1 MIDTP
6 ETTPAVPPPVVPP
19 LTPRRRRH
27 TGRRILIALVLIVI
41 VLPIAAALAA
51 FLTFNPNAYKA
62 QIAAAVKQATGRDVT
77 LAGPLAVKLSWVPT
91 LTAQDVRLSNI
102 PGGSAPDM
110 AQIAEIETRIAL
122 LPLFQHRLDIQD
134 LVLRH
139 PSVLLERTADGR
151 PNWLFQPSAPT
162 GTPAGQPLTVNTGAG
177 PWRVAIDSLEIF
189 DGQFTYRDDHTG
201 RSAALALTHA
211 DLAAQATGDSPPV
224 AAPLA
229 ISADAIWQGVP
240 VTLAGTTGPFAHL
253 TDPADQSSWP
263 LRLTLAAAGAT
274 LEADGTATDP
284 RDARGYAIAL
294 HATVPALEAL
304 TPLLPT
310 QPHPIALPP
319 IHGISLTANLADG
332 SQGAPRV
339 TNLSL
344 QAQASDLGAMLP
356 GLRLDS
362 LSMITPALD
371 QPATID
377 ILGERN
383 GLAFTLSGSAGPLTM
398 LALSPAGLSPAGQA
412 PAGQVLSGQAATG
425 QASAAAIP
433 PAPLPIDLVLTAA
446 QSNLH
451 MQGSIADPWA
461 LRGLHLGLAVQSA
474 NLGLLSPLAGTT
486 LPPVANLTG
495 TAVLTDMPLGLAQGL
510 LLTALDLTASQ
521 GDLEGAAGIDYGG
534 RPMVTAYLRSARLDL
549 DSLLAPAV
557 VAPSPA
563 PAATVPAGLPPPP
576 PPAVIPAP
584 APAPEAGPPQ
594 RLVIPNLPLPVTWL
608 RSFDAKVNLAF
619 ASLRFRATEYRA
631 LVTQLSL
638 LQGVLS
644 LAPSSVVI
652 PGGQM
657 VAAGQLDARG
667 ATPHASFA
675 MQAPDL
681 AIAPLLGAFQMPAAA
696 SGFVQVFANLTGSG
710 TTTRA
715 LAGSVSGALG
725 IAAVDG
731 VIDGR
736 ALAALIRPAV
746 HAARVIPPE
755 LLDAAGQIPLRCLAL
770 RLDATN
776 GEAAVNAL
784 ILDTSALLVQ
794 GSGSLNFG
802 QESLALALRPNL
814 YLGETEL
821 TVPLSVG
828 GSFAD
833 PHLGK
838 VGSVVINARPGG
850 GQGINGLFQSLV
862 GGHHAPPVSP
872 ACAPALLLARNGQSG
887 PEPAGDGGLLG
898 KPINMLQQLLHGP

>member
-6 ETTPAVPPPVVPP
+6 EPMTTAPR
-19 LTPRRRRH
+19 PRRR
-27 TGRRILIALVLIVI
+27 TGRRILLALVLIVI
-41 VLPIAAALAA
+41 VLPIAAAVAA

-102 PGGSAPDM
+102 PGASAPVM

-134 LVLRH
+134 IVLRH
-139 PSVLLERTADGR
+139 PSVLLERTAEGR
-151 PNWLFQPSAPT
+151 PNWLFQPSPPANA
-162 GTPAGQPLTVNTGAG
+162 PAGQPLTVNTRAG
-177 PWRVAIDSLEIF
+177 PWRVAIDRIEIV
-189 DGQFTYRDDHTG
+189 DGQFTYRDDRT
-201 RSAALALTHA
+201 RQSAALALSHA
-211 DLAAQATGDSPPV
+211 ALTAQVTGDTPPES
-224 AAPLA
+224 APLA
-229 ISADAIWQGVP
+229 VSADAVWQGMP
-240 VTLAGTTGPFAHL
+240 VTLTGTTGPFAHL
-253 TDPADQSSWP
+253 TDPAELSPWP

-274 LEADGTATDP
+274 LQADGTVTDP
-284 RDARGYAIAL
+284 RQLRGYAIAL
-294 HATVPALEAL
+294 HGTVPALEAL
-304 TPLLPT
+304 TPLLPPLLPS
-310 QPHPIALPP
+310 QRRPVALPP
-319 IHGISLTANLADG
+319 IHGISLTADLADG
-332 SQGAPRV
+332 SQTGPRV

-344 QAQASDLGAMLP
+344 QAQASDLGALLP

-371 QPATID
+371 QPVTID

-383 GLAFTLSGSAGPLTM
+383 GLAFTLSGT
-398 LALSPAGLSPAGQA
+398 AGLPAMRQ
-412 PAGQVLSGQAATG
+412 PT
-425 QASAAAIP
+425 
-433 PAPLPIDLVLTAA
+433 PLPADLVLTAA

-451 MQGSIADPWA
+451 IQGSIADPWA
-461 LRGLHLGLAVQSA
+461 MRGLDLRLAIQSA
-474 NLGLLSPLAGTT
+474 DLGLLSPLAGTT
-486 LPPVANLTG
+486 LPPVANLAG
-495 TAVLTDMPLGLAQGL
+495 TAVLTDMPPGLGQGL
-510 LLTALDLTASQ
+510 LLTALDLTATQ
-521 GDLEGAAGIDYGG
+521 GDLEGAAEIDYGG
-534 RPMVTAYLRSARLDL
+534 RPMVTADLRSARLDL
-549 DSLLAPAV
+549 DALLAPAM
-557 VAPSPA
+557 A
-563 PAATVPAGLPPPP
+563 P
-576 PPAVIPAP
+576 PPARPAAVVMPSP
-584 APAPEAGPPQ
+584 APAPEAGPPK
-594 RLVIPNLPLPVTWL
+594 RRVIPDLPLPIAEL
-608 RSFDAKVNLAF
+608 RAVDAKVNLAF
-619 ASLRFRATEYRA
+619 ASLRLRGTEYRA
-631 LVTQLSL
+631 LVTQLAL
-638 LQGVLS
+638 LHGLLS

-652 PGGQM
+652 PGGEM

-667 ATPHASFA
+667 ATPQASFA
-675 MQAPDL
+675 MQAPNL

-696 SGFVQVFANLTGSG
+696 SGLLQVFANLTASG

-715 LAGSVSGALG
+715 LAASLGGAVG
-725 IAAVDG
+725 IAAVNG

-746 HAARVIPPE
+746 RAARVIPPE

-770 RLDATN
+770 RLDATQ
-776 GEAAVNAL
+776 GVAAVNAL

-802 QESLALALRPNL
+802 DESLALALRPNL

-821 TVPLSVG
+821 TVPLTLG

-887 PEPAGDGGLLG
+887 PEPTGATGLLG
-898 KPINMLQQLLHGP
+898 KPIDMLQQLLHGQ

>member
-6 ETTPAVPPPVVPP
+6 ETTPTAPPPVA
-19 LTPRRRRH
+19 PRRRRR

-41 VLPIAAALAA
+41 VLPIAAAVAA
-51 FLTFNPNAYKA
+51 FLTFDPNAYKA

-139 PSVLLERTADGR
+139 PTVLLERTADGR
-151 PNWLFQPSAPT
+151 PNWLFQPSAPS
-162 GTPAGQPLTVNTGAG
+162 GAPAEQPLTVNTSAG
-177 PWRVAIDSLEIF
+177 PWHVAIDSLEIF
-189 DGQFTYRDDHTG
+189 DGQFTYRDDHSG
-201 RSAALALTHA
+201 HSAALALTHA
-211 DLAAQATGDSPPV
+211 DLAAQVTGDTPPE

-229 ISADAIWQGVP
+229 LSADAVWQGVP
-240 VTLAGTTGPFAHL
+240 VTLTGTTGPFAHL
-253 TDPADQSSWP
+253 TDPADQSPWP

-274 LEADGTATDP
+274 LEADGTVTDP
-284 RDARGYAIAL
+284 RQLRGYTIAL
-294 HATVPALEAL
+294 HGTVPALEAL
-304 TPLLPT
+304 TPLLPPR
-310 QPHPIALPP
+310 PHPIALPP
-319 IHGISLTANLADG
+319 IHGISLTATLSDG
-332 SQGAPRV
+332 SQAAPRV

-344 QAQASDLGAMLP
+344 QAQASDLSALLP

-383 GLAFTLSGSAGPLTM
+383 GLAFTLSGSAGPLTV
-398 LALSPAGLSPAGQA
+398 LAPR
-412 PAGQVLSGQAATG
+412 AAT
-425 QASAAAIP
+425 P
-433 PAPLPIDLVLTAA
+433 PAPLPVDLVLTAA

-474 NLGLLSPLAGTT
+474 NLGLLSPLAGTA
-486 LPPVANLTG
+486 LPPVASLTG
-495 TAVLTDMPLGLAQGL
+495 TGVLTDMPLGLAQGL

-521 GDLEGAAGIDYGG
+521 GDLEGAAGIDYGE
-534 RPMVTAYLRSARLDL
+534 RPMVTADLRSARLDL
-549 DSLLAPAV
+549 DALLAPAV
-557 VAPSPA
+557 VAPPQA
-563 PAATVPAGLPPPP
+563 PAAAAPAGLPPPP
-576 PPAVIPAP
+576 PPAVMPAP

-594 RLVIPNLPLPVTWL
+594 RLVIPNLPLPVASL
-608 RSFDAKVNLAF
+608 RAFDAKVNLAF
-619 ASLRFRATEYRA
+619 ASLRFHATEYRA

-638 LQGVLS
+638 LQGLLS

-652 PGGQM
+652 PGGEM

-667 ATPHASFA
+667 ATPHATFA
-675 MQAPDL
+675 MQAPNL
-681 AIAPLLGAFQMPAAA
+681 AIAPLLSAFRMPAAA
-696 SGFVQVFANLTGSG
+696 SGLVQVFANLTGSG

-715 LAGSVSGALG
+715 LAASVTGALG
-725 IAAVDG
+725 VAAVNG

-770 RLDATN
+770 RLDATH
-776 GEAAVNAL
+776 GVAAVNAL

-821 TVPLSVG
+821 TVPLTVG

-872 ACAPALLLARNGQSG
+872 ACAPALLLARNGQPG
-887 PEPAGDGGLLG
+887 PEPSGDAGLLG
-898 KPINMLQQLLHGP
+898 KPINMLQQLLHGQ

>member
-6 ETTPAVPPPVVPP
+6 EPMPSDPAPAAPPFA
-19 LTPRRRRH
+19 PRRRR
-27 TGRRILIALVLIVI
+27 TGRRILIGLVLVII
-41 VLPIAAALAA
+41 VLPIAAAVAA
-51 FLTFNPNAYKA
+51 FLTFDPNAYKA

-77 LAGPLAVKLSWVPT
+77 LAGPLEVKLSWVPT

-102 PGGSAPDM
+102 PGASAPVM

-151 PNWLFQPSAPT
+151 PNWLFQPSTPAGAPT
-162 GTPAGQPLTVNTGAG
+162 GQPLTVNTGAG
-177 PWRVAIDSLEIF
+177 PWRIGIDSLEII

-201 RSAALALTHA
+201 QSAALALSHA
-211 DLAAQATGDSPPV
+211 ALTAQVTGDTPPES
-224 AAPLA
+224 APLA
-229 ISADAIWQGVP
+229 LSADAVWQGVP
-240 VTLAGTTGPFAHL
+240 VTLTGTAGPFAHL
-253 TDPADQSSWP
+253 TDPADLTPWP
-263 LRLTLAAAGAT
+263 LRLTLAAGGAT
-274 LEADGTATDP
+274 LQADGTVTDP
-284 RDARGYAIAL
+284 RQLRGYAIAL
-294 HATVPALEAL
+294 HGTVPALEAL
-304 TPLLPT
+304 TPLLPPLT
-310 QPHPIALPP
+310 RGGPHPIVVPA

-332 SQGAPRV
+332 SQNGPRV
-339 TNLSL
+339 SNLSL
-344 QAQASDLGAMLP
+344 QAQASDLGALLP

-383 GLAFTLSGSAGPLTM
+383 GLAFTLSGSAGPLPM
-398 LALSPAGLSPAGQA
+398 RK
-412 PAGQVLSGQAATG
+412 
-425 QASAAAIP
+425 
-433 PAPLPIDLVLTAA
+433 PAPLPVDLVLTAA

-451 MQGSIADPWA
+451 IQGSIADAWA
-461 LRGLHLGLAVQSA
+461 MRGLDLRLAIQSA
-474 NLGLLSPLAGTT
+474 DLGLLSPIAGTT
-486 LPPVANLTG
+486 LPPVASLAGTG
-495 TAVLTDMPLGLAQGL
+495 VLTDMPPGLGQGL
-510 LLTALDLTASQ
+510 LLTALDLTATQ

-534 RPMVTAYLRSARLDL
+534 RPMVTANLRSARLDL
-549 DSLLAPAV
+549 DALLAAAIA
-557 VAPSPA
+557 APPPV
-563 PAATVPAGLPPPP
+563 PAAAVPAGLPPPP
-576 PPAVIPAP
+576 PATVMPPP
-584 APAPEAGPPQ
+584 TPAPEAGPPK
-594 RLVIPNLPLPVTWL
+594 RLVIPNLPLPVARL

-619 ASLRFRATEYRA
+619 ASLRLRGAEYRA

-638 LQGVLS
+638 LQGLLS
-644 LAPSSVVI
+644 LSPSSVVI
-652 PGGQM
+652 PGGEM

-667 ATPHASFA
+667 ATPQASFA
-675 MQAPDL
+675 MQAPNL

-696 SGFVQVFANLTGSG
+696 SGLVQVFANLTASG

-715 LAGSVSGALG
+715 LAASVGGAFG
-725 IAAVDG
+725 IAAVNG

-746 HAARVIPPE
+746 RAARVIPPE

-770 RLDATN
+770 RLDATH
-776 GEAAVNAL
+776 GVAAVNAL

-794 GSGSLNFG
+794 GSGSLDFG
-802 QESLALALRPNL
+802 QESLALTLRPNL

-821 TVPLSVG
+821 TVPLTLG
-828 GSFAD
+828 GSFSD

-872 ACAPALLLARNGQSG
+872 ACAPALLLARNGQPG
-887 PEPAGDGGLLG
+887 PEPAGATGLLG
-898 KPINMLQQLLHGP
+898 KPIDMLQQLLHGQ